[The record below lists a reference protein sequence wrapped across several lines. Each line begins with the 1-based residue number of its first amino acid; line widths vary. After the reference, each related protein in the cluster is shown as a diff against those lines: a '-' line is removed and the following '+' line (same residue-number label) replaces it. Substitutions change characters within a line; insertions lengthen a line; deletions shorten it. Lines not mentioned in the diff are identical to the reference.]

1 VRERLYFNVTEDTK
15 KALMEAFKNEQSYIK
30 QIPLYDMN
38 DEELCKVIKMDVY
51 NSYVDFTLNN
61 IISDYMIKEP
71 GKIQT
76 VELYDFQNKKGQIIK
91 RIKKISA

>member
-1 VRERLYFNVTEDTK
+1 
-15 KALMEAFKNEQSYIK
+15 MEAFKNEQSYIK